1 MNFHFEDYILGKLTQ
16 IKNNFAFEEDVNIF
30 VSKEQ
35 NFAQMDKLTPNTIY
49 VVIKYLSSD
58 IEYYVETLPIQL
70 LVLSEQNSL
79 EKAQMIMNKFA
90 ESYNW
95 KVIEEDGIY
104 IKQQYNS
111 PVVLNN
117 YVEVSYGY
125 RSVLYVSGTL
135 FVMENIIDI
144 EKLEIDGDEYKALN
158 FNLSYSMSTNT
169 QQLPDKYIATSMKT
183 VSTIAITL
191 NIPLF
196 ADENHPLLLKVM
208 EILNETKPEVATDDN
223 GDAFDGNNKFV
234 IKITFNTDSILQ
246 KDMRLISAQITT
258 APNQVPGIQLGFM
271 V

>member
-1 MNFHFEDYILGKLTQ
+1 MNFHFEDYILGKLIQ

-58 IEYYVETLPIQL
+58 IEYYVETMPIQL

-90 ESYNW
+90 EDNNW
-95 KVIEEDGIY
+95 KVIEENGIY

-135 FVMENIIDI
+135 LYMNDIVDIKEITIDNVV
-144 EKLEIDGDEYKALN
+144 YKPLN

-169 QQLPDKYIATSMKT
+169 QQLPNEYIANSMKT

-191 NIPLF
+191 SIPMKNSFTLV
-196 ADENHPLLLKVM
+196 EKVM
-208 EILNETKPEVATDDN
+208 KILHEVNTY
-223 GDAFDGNNKFV
+223 DGNNAFAISFDVGLTKV
-234 IKITFNTDSILQ
+234 VDGATVSDPMSLN
-246 KDMRLISAQITT
+246 MRLISAQIIT
-258 APNQVPGIQLGFM
+258 APNQIPSLQLGFM
-271 V
+271 K